1 MVILYVNGMRT
12 YMHIA
17 GSTSSC
23 HPSSPSS
30 PVHVV
35 ANVPQV
41 NTCDAA
47 TANITGG
54 TKPYTVSIMP
64 SNGDIPTNFTL
75 GAEDDL
81 FTYVN
86 RVQPGSSFLSEP
98 LPHS

>member
-1 MVILYVNGMRT
+1 MRT
-12 YMHIA
+12 DMHIA
-17 GSTSSC
+17 GSTSSAIRRPLPRQC
-23 HPSSPSS
+23 MLWQ
-30 PVHVV
+30 
-35 ANVPQV
+35 NDPQV